1 VDVANNS
8 PHPQN
13 ILLWNLGYTERMM
26 TNLATFARRQN
37 QDHFLD
43 SIPMICYQTI
53 AKDGD
58 SVSAEQGHICNPYG
72 EFNQHQVDFQLER
85 PTVEVART
93 IPAAMFLV

>member
-1 VDVANNS
+1 
-8 PHPQN
+8 
-13 ILLWNLGYTERMM
+13 M

-37 QDHFLD
+37 QDHSVD
-43 SIPMICYQTI
+43 SICMTCYQTI

-58 SVSAEQGHICNPYG
+58 SASAEQGHICNPYG

-93 IPAAMFLV
+93 IPAAMSLV